1 MKMMT
6 RLMMLLAIGAM
17 AVSAA
22 TSGARA
28 LIPFAF
34 QSNGKT
40 YEAGSYRFE
49 ATQWHGVVAMV
60 DAAGH
65 TTLMGTTPLGNPN
78 KPVQAKLNFVRT
90 KAGLSLSE
98 VWINAGT
105 GGYKLATP
113 AAATGET
120 VEVALARR

>member
-6 RLMMLLAIGAM
+6 RLTMLLAIGALI
-17 AVSAA
+17 VSAA
-22 TSGARA
+22 TIGARA
-28 LIPFAF
+28 QIPFAF
-34 QSNGKT
+34 QLNGKT
-40 YEAGSYRFE
+40 FDAGNYKFE
-49 ATQWHGVVAMV
+49 STQWHGVVAMV

-65 TTLMGTTPLGNPN
+65 KTLVASTPLGNPN
-78 KPVQAKLNFVRT
+78 TTVDPKLSFVRT
-90 KAGLSLSE
+90 KAGMSLSE

-113 AAATGET
+113 PAASGET